1 MAGEILI
8 TPEGYEQLKAEL
20 EYLRTVRRREI
31 SEKIRVARGF
41 GDLSENSEYDEAKN
55 EQALVEA
62 NIATLEEQLKKAQ
75 LIKKDQISTDVVSIG
90 TTVTIL
96 DVEFDEKTTYRIS
109 SPLEYTRD
117 DDLEAITDESPVG
130 KALIGHK
137 VGDEVQVVVP
147 SGNTVQFKILD
158 ISL

>member
-1 MAGEILI
+1 MPGEILI
-8 TPEGYEQLKAEL
+8 TPEGYEQLKSDL
-20 EYLRTVRRREI
+20 EYLRTVRRKEI

-55 EQALVEA
+55 EQAHVESS
-62 NIATLEEQLKKAQ
+62 IATLEEQLKKAQ
-75 LIKKDQISTDVVSIG
+75 LIEKDQISTDVVSIG

-96 DVEFDEKTTYRIS
+96 DVEFNEQTTYRIS
-109 SPLEYTRD
+109 SPLEYVRD
-117 DDLEAITDESPVG
+117 DDLETITDESPVG

-137 VGDEVQVVVP
+137 VGDEVHVVIP
-147 SGNTVQFKILD
+147 SGVKVQFKILD

>member
-1 MAGEILI
+1 MSGEILI
-8 TPEGYEQLKAEL
+8 TPEGYEKIKSEL
-20 EYLRTVRRREI
+20 EHLRTVRRREI

-75 LIKKDQISTDVVSIG
+75 LIDKEHISTDVVSVG

-96 DVEFDEKTTYRIS
+96 DVEFDEQTTYRIS
-109 SPLEYTRD
+109 SPLEYVRD
-117 DDLEAITDESPVG
+117 DDMETITNESPVG

-137 VGDEVQVVVP
+137 VGDEVQVTLP
-147 SGNTVQFKILD
+147 SGSTVQFKILD

>member
-1 MAGEILI
+1 MSGEILI

-20 EYLRTVRRREI
+20 EQLRTVRRKEI
-31 SEKIRVARGF
+31 SDKIRIARGF

-62 NIATLEEQLKKAQ
+62 KIATLEEQLKKAH
-75 LIKKDQISTDVVSIG
+75 LIKKELICTDTVFIG

-96 DVEFDEKTTYRIS
+96 DVEFNEKTTYRIA
-109 SPLEYTRD
+109 SPLEYIHADMET
-117 DDLEAITDESPVG
+117 ITDESPVG
-130 KALIGHK
+130 KALMGHK
-137 VGDEVQVVVP
+137 AGDEITVTVP
-147 SGNTVQFKILD
+147 SGSTVHYKILE

>member
-1 MAGEILI
+1 VADGIFI
-8 TPEGYEQLKAEL
+8 TPEGFEQLKTEL
-20 EYLRTVRRREI
+20 EHLRTVRRREI

-75 LIKKDQISTDVVSIG
+75 LIKKDQISTDTVSIG

-96 DVEFDEKTTYRIS
+96 DVEFDEQATYRIT
-109 SPLEYTRD
+109 SPLEYTRED
-117 DDLEAITDESPVG
+117 DMETITDESPVG
-130 KALIGHK
+130 KALVGHK
-137 VGDEVQVVVP
+137 VGDEVRVTVP
-147 SGNTVQFKILD
+147 NGNTLQFKIIA

>member
-20 EYLRTVRRREI
+20 EHLRTVRRREI

-96 DVEFDEKTTYRIS
+96 DVEFDEQTTYRIS
-109 SPLEYTRD
+109 SPLEYVRED
-117 DDLEAITDESPVG
+117 DMETITDESPVG
-130 KALIGHK
+130 KALLGHK
-137 VGDEVQVVVP
+137 VGDEVQVTVP
-147 SGNTVQFKILD
+147 SGSTVQFKILD

>member
-1 MAGEILI
+1 VSGEILI

-20 EYLRTVRRREI
+20 EQLRTVRRKEI
-31 SEKIRVARGF
+31 SDKIRIARGF

-62 NIATLEEQLKKAQ
+62 KIATLEEQLKKAH
-75 LIKKDQISTDVVSIG
+75 LIKKELICTDTVFIG

-96 DVEFDEKTTYRIS
+96 DVEFNEKTTYRIA
-109 SPLEYTRD
+109 SPLEYIHADMET
-117 DDLEAITDESPVG
+117 ITDESPVG
-130 KALIGHK
+130 KALMGHK
-137 VGDEVQVVVP
+137 AGDEITVTVP
-147 SGNTVQFKILD
+147 SGSTVHYKILE

>member
-8 TPEGYEQLKAEL
+8 TPEGYQQLKAEL
-20 EYLRTVRRREI
+20 DHLRTVRRKEI
-31 SEKIRVARGF
+31 SEKIRIARGF

-75 LIKKDQISTDVVSIG
+75 LIKKEQISTDTVSIG

-109 SPLEYTRD
+109 SPLEYVRD
-117 DDLEAITDESPVG
+117 DDMETITDESPVG

-137 VGDEVQVVVP
+137 IGDEVHVTVP
-147 SGNTVQFKILD
+147 NGSTVQFKILD

>member
-1 MAGEILI
+1 MSGEILI
-8 TPEGYEQLKAEL
+8 TAEGYAEL
-20 EYLRTVRRREI
+20 KRELDELRTVKRKEI

-62 NIATLEEQLKKAQ
+62 KIATLEEQLKKVQ
-75 LIKKDQISTDVVSIG
+75 LIQRDSISTDKVSVG

-96 DVEFDEKTTYRIS
+96 DIEFNEETSYRIASTVESNHS
-109 SPLEYTRD
+109 SMET
-117 DDLEAITDESPVG
+117 ITDESPVG

-137 VGDEVQVVVP
+137 VGDVVNVVVP
-147 SGNTVQFKILD
+147 NGSTVEFKILD

>member
-8 TPEGYEQLKAEL
+8 TPEGYQQLKAEL
-20 EYLRTVRRREI
+20 EELKMVRRKEI

-62 NIATLEEQLKKAQ
+62 KIATLEEQLKKAQ
-75 LIKKDQISTDVVSIG
+75 LIQKDQISTEVVSIG

-96 DVEFDEKTTYRIS
+96 DIEFDEETTYRVT
-109 SPLEYTRD
+109 SPLEYHHD
-117 DDLEAITDESPVG
+117 DEMETITNESPVG
-130 KALIGHK
+130 QALMGHK
-137 VGDEVQVVVP
+137 VGDEVTVTVP
-147 SGNTVQFKILD
+147 NGSTVQYRILA
-158 ISL
+158 IKL

>member
-1 MAGEILI
+1 MSGEILM
-8 TPEGYEQLKAEL
+8 TSEGFSKLQDEL
-20 EYLRTVRRREI
+20 QFLRTVKRNEV

-55 EQALVEA
+55 EQALLEA
-62 NIATLEEQLKKAQ
+62 RIVKLEEQLKKTKIIEPED
-75 LIKKDQISTDVVSIG
+75 LSTDAVSLG

-96 DVEFDEKTTYRIS
+96 DLEFNEEMTYRIAS
-109 SPLEYTRD
+109 SVESNHT
-117 DDLEAITDESPVG
+117 EAETITDESPVG

-137 VGDEVQVVVP
+137 EGEIVEVIVP
-147 SGNTVQFKILD
+147 SGNKLQFKILN

>member
-1 MAGEILI
+1 MAGGILI
-8 TPEGYEQLKAEL
+8 TPEGYEQLKSDL
-20 EYLRTVRRREI
+20 EHLRTVRRKEI

-55 EQALVEA
+55 EQAQVEA
-62 NIATLEEQLKKAQ
+62 SIAILEEQLKKAQ
-75 LIKKDQISTDVVSIG
+75 LIEKDQISTDVVSIG

-96 DVEFDEKTTYRIS
+96 DVEFDEQTTYRIS
-109 SPLEYTRD
+109 SPLEYVRD
-117 DDLEAITDESPVG
+117 NDLETITDESPVG

-137 VGDEVQVVVP
+137 VGDEVHVVVP
-147 SGNTVQFKILD
+147 SGSKVQFKILD

>member
-8 TPEGYEQLKAEL
+8 TSEGYEQLKAEL
-20 EYLRTVRRREI
+20 EHLRTVRRREI

-62 NIATLEEQLKKAQ
+62 KIYALEEQLKKAQ
-75 LIKKDQISTDVVSIG
+75 LIKKDQISTEVVSIG

-96 DVEFDEKTTYRIS
+96 DVEFDERTTYRIA
-109 SPLEYTRD
+109 SPLESRRSDMET
-117 DDLEAITDESPVG
+117 ITDESPVG
-130 KALIGHK
+130 KALLGHK
-137 VGDEVQVVVP
+137 AGDEVTVTVP
-147 SGNTVQFKILD
+147 SGSTVQYKILE